1 MEVKSNFFRYISTL
15 GKILDDPYNHP
26 QPSICHKTMAVKWHS
41 ELSRWHAP
49 PHRQFTFS
57 PSPTA
62 LHIRNSLTCKKDLS
76 YIWWWASAA
85 APQTVVPPP

>member
-15 GKILDDPYNHP
+15 GKFLDDPYNHP

-41 ELSRWHAP
+41 EPSRWHAP

-57 PSPTA
+57 PPPTA
-62 LHIRNSLTCKKDLS
+62 LHIRDSLARRMCPTFSGGPL
-76 YIWWWASAA
+76 
-85 APQTVVPPP
+85 PPLLTR